1 MQVSWNSQPAFH
13 SPCRSR
19 VSPTHPLSAL
29 QYRELQGAESSEFLQ
44 CFPTGVQYL
53 AGGVESGFTHV
64 ERDSWPTRLLHI
76 KGRRNVRVLEVPL
89 SLSSLNSGD
98 VFLLDAGLTL
108 YQWNGGEASRAE
120 KAKGAQIAQCIKDDE
135 RGGRAALRLL
145 AEGDSSPEMVAF
157 LALLGYSGAPD
168 KVVIA
173 TADEGGADDAA
184 DVAAAAPRLYK
195 QPPGGSIA
203 ANNEITA
210 RPLERSLLDPAA
222 VCVLVSGGAAYAWV
236 GKRAG
241 AEDKKRALVTAG
253 EAAAAAGLSAQ
264 ASLKVVKE
272 GTEPALFT
280 QAFHRWAAISLPTP
294 EQLGRTPS
302 GTIRRA
308 SEVVDVEALV
318 RSAKR
323 AAADD
328 NADGDAQV
336 VEQPG
341 SGELTV
347 WRIENF
353 ERAPVP
359 KEQYGQ
365 LYSGDSYV
373 ILYTYKDGSNRP
385 AAFIYFWQGRDSSA
399 DERAAAALQAKALD
413 DSMGGYP
420 VQVRVVQGS
429 EPAHF
434 HKLFGGHMVVH
445 TGGVASGFKNANQ
458 ASTDNAGSATALYHV
473 RGTTA
478 FNTHAVQVVS
488 KAGSL
493 NSGDCFVLLVP
504 RTKAAVWQGKYSS
517 PEEQACAQGVATR
530 LAPLYGLP
538 NGAEG
543 VSVAEG
549 QEPDWFWEALGGK
562 GEYAA
567 VDGDAPPPSQAPRL
581 FQLCDAAAGGMGV
594 RCEEVFNYSQDDL
607 CDDDV
612 MLLDVGN
619 TVFLW
624 VGNGAT
630 ENEKASSQQLAER
643 YIAAASAA
651 DGRSPDTPVLSVRA
665 GAEPPMF
672 KCHFIGWDD
681 TKAAAFVDPALMR
694 QNSLAEAAAKVVAEK
709 EAAAAAASAKAAAA
723 VAALEL
729 QRKEKAQPV
738 AEAADAA
745 PASAPAP
752 VGRASVTVP
761 PGSKIVPLAQLKE
774 LREDSGLDLT
784 AKETYLSDAEF
795 AQALGCSKAD
805 FAKLPK
811 WKQGDAKKK
820 AGIY

>member
-1 MQVSWNSQPAFH
+1 MLPA
-13 SPCRSR
+13 
-19 VSPTHPLSAL
+19 

-44 CFPTGVQYL
+44 CFPTGVQYV

-64 ERDSWPTRLLHI
+64 ERDSWPTRLLHV

-120 KAKGAQIAQCIKDDE
+120 KAKGAQIAQSIKDDE
-135 RGGRAALRLL
+135 RGGRAVLHLL
-145 AEGDSSPEMVAF
+145 AEGDASPEMVAF
-157 LALLGYSGAPD
+157 LGLLGYTGSPD

-173 TADEGGADDAA
+173 SADEGGADDAA
-184 DVAAAAPRLYK
+184 EVASAPRLYK
-195 QPPGGSIA
+195 QPQGGSIA
-203 ANNEITA
+203 ANCEITV
-210 RPLERSLLDPAA
+210 RPLERSLLDTSA

-241 AEDKKRALVTAG
+241 ADDKKRALVTAG
-253 EAAAAAGLSAQ
+253 EAAAVAGLPKQ
-264 ASLKVVKE
+264 AGLKVVKE

-294 EQLGRTPS
+294 AQLRSPS
-302 GTIRRA
+302 GSIRRA

-318 RSAKR
+318 RNAKQ
-323 AAADD
+323 AAAE
-328 NADGDAQV
+328 DAVEV

-341 SGELTV
+341 SGELSV

-353 ERAPVP
+353 ERAVVP
-359 KEQYGQ
+359 KEQHGQ

-434 HKLFGGHMVVH
+434 HKLFGGSMVVH
-445 TGGVASGFKNANQ
+445 SGGVASGFKNSTQ

-473 RGTTA
+473 RGTTP
-478 FNTHAVQVVS
+478 FNTHAVQVGPQ
-488 KAGSL
+488 AASL

-504 RTKAAVWQGKYSS
+504 GAKNAVWQGKYSS
-517 PEEQACAQGVATR
+517 PEEQACAQGVAAR

-538 NGAEG
+538 AG
-543 VSVAEG
+543 SVAMSIGEG
-549 QEPDWFWEALGGK
+549 QEPAWFWEALGGK

-630 ENEKASSQQLAER
+630 ENEKASSQELAER
-643 YIAAASAA
+643 YIAAAAAA
-651 DGRSPDTPVLSVRA
+651 DGRSPDTPVLAVRA

-681 TKAAAFVDPALMR
+681 AKAAAFVDPALQR
-694 QNSLAEAAAKVVAEK
+694 QNSLAEAAAKAQADK

-729 QRKEKAQPV
+729 QRKEKAQPA
-738 AEAADAA
+738 AEAAAEA

-752 VGRASVTVP
+752 VGRASVTVA
-761 PGSKIVPLAQLKE
+761 PGTKVIPWAQLKE

-795 AQALGCSKAD
+795 KQALGCTKAD

-820 AGIY
+820 AGIF